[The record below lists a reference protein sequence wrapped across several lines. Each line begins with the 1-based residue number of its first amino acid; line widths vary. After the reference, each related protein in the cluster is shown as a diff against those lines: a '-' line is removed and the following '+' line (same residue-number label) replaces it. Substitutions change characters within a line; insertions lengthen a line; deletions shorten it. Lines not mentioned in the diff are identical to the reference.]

1 MHRVDKFEASWV
13 RSRKLNE
20 PPHGKLNWFLDVAWS
35 AATRVNYSKLRRRSN
50 DFAPRDDLDSHFRRR
65 TTKQE
70 NHCATWSWRC
80 KNARLWSRQRQV
92 NVNFYSGFANHNPR
106 SRQEK
111 SNELS
116 NRLTHDECVIY
127 AASKHRKPRK
137 LFLNLL
143 RKIVR
148 VSPLSAHRCQTAQI
162 TSCHPSQLLMCPWYL
177 N

>member
-1 MHRVDKFEASWV
+1 MKRGRINLMQACIAWTNSRLPECVRGSWM
-13 RSRKLNE
+13 N
-20 PPHGKLNWFLDVAWS
+20 
-35 AATRVNYSKLRRRSN
+35 LRTEKPIDSWTLHDQQRPEWIIQSYEGGSF

-80 KNARLWSRQRQV
+80 KKARLWSRQRQV

-127 AASKHRKPRK
+127 AASKHTGSREN
-137 LFLNLL
+137 FFSICCE
-143 RKIVR
+143 KIVVR
-148 VSPLSAHRCQTAQI
+148 VSPLSVQRCQTAQI
-162 TSCHPSQLLMCPWYL
+162 P